1 MHRFRLL
8 GLPRGTLRMVAIA
21 GVLRKA
27 KERFTQLTNRPL
39 TDRRRIALCERALKH
54 WDRYL
59 ASKDAEQLDK
69 CVGIYRRALAPASSL
84 PPPLRAHHLHVFGE
98 ALKTR
103 YLLMSAE
110 ADIEESVELL
120 DAAFWLTCEHP
131 VELADLT
138 DRYRT
143 DYARAME
150 LAAQESYTPP
160 LDPAIETPSTFARVK
175 SVGAEHSRYILAVGR
190 GDLDWS
196 IATQRTILATA
207 EANSDA
213 YEHAMAA
220 FRLGLS
226 LWSQFQQNNLLTV
239 LNECVLMFQTASQ
252 RGGFPLNALA
262 TAVFARYFAENTP
275 EDAQLGLKTVI
286 GDLGD
291 VTHHRRGQLTRAS
304 RWISFLHDNPTIR
317 EALNPAL
324 RGAMLRYFGE
334 AVNLRVGLDE
344 FSSATAEDRLRM
356 IGESASIATHAAA
369 QALEVQEART
379 AIEWMER
386 GRSVFWK
393 DTANIPEPSPF
404 MTKTTPAPP
413 LPMADLITASER
425 GPVVLLLEGG
435 RAVHAILLRHPSQPE
450 EAITLPGVDFS
461 VLQQWIS
468 ILNSAKSEGKRGLF
482 GEDIRPRHRS
492 RTRRP
497 RPFVGSNTTPYEDM
511 LGEIWRAIA
520 KPIISL
526 LDFKPGA
533 DTHRPRIWW
542 CLSGS
547 FIFLP
552 IHAAGIYTGTSP
564 ECLSDYAISSYTHD
578 LSTLIRARR
587 CPAVTNVESPKVL
600 VLAQPE
606 TPGMPSLP
614 SVTREIE
621 VIQSLVPASMLTI
634 LTQTK
639 PIARSAQ
646 ETNSDMQDKLAQHA
660 GATVMHFACHA
671 TQNPES
677 PLRSH
682 FNVLNTELTLKS
694 LLDRRYP
701 NAYFAMLSACE
712 SAMGD
717 AAFSDDAMH
726 LAGAILFLG
735 FRSVIGTMWSMY
747 DLDGPHVA
755 KYVYEALFKNG
766 RLVTDPDVIP
776 TALDAAVRALRQDGI
791 PPVRWATYVHIGI

>member
-1 MHRFRLL
+1 MSNLL
-8 GLPRGTLRMVAIA
+8 AFEEFSHYSWSQFQL
-21 GVLRKA
+21 A
-27 KERFTQLTNRPL
+27 K
-39 TDRRRIALCERALKH
+39 
-54 WDRYL
+54 
-59 ASKDAEQLDK
+59 
-69 CVGIYRRALAPASSL
+69 
-84 PPPLRAHHLHVFGE
+84 
-98 ALKTR
+98 
-103 YLLMSAE
+103 
-110 ADIEESVELL
+110 
-120 DAAFWLTCEHP
+120 
-131 VELADLT
+131 
-138 DRYRT
+138 
-143 DYARAME
+143 
-150 LAAQESYTPP
+150 
-160 LDPAIETPSTFARVK
+160 
-175 SVGAEHSRYILAVGR
+175 AEHGQYIFAVGR

-196 IATQRTILATA
+196 INIQRTILATA
-207 EANSDA
+207 EANSDPH
-213 YEHAMAA
+213 EHAMAA

-226 LWSQFQQNNLLTV
+226 LWSQFQGNDLLAV
-239 LNECVLMFQTASQ
+239 LNECVLMLQIAST

-262 TAVFARYFAENTP
+262 TAVFARYFTENNH

-291 VTHHRRGQLTRAS
+291 VTHHRRDQLTRSS
-304 RWISFLHDNPTIR
+304 RWISFLHDNPAIR
-317 EALNPAL
+317 DALNPAL

-344 FSSATAEDRLRM
+344 FSSASAEQRLRM
-356 IGESASIATHAAA
+356 IRESASMATHAAA
-369 QALEVQEART
+369 QALEIQEACM

-404 MTKTTPAPP
+404 MTRMAPAPP
-413 LPMADLITASER
+413 LPMADLIMASER

-435 RAVHAILLRHPSQPE
+435 RDVHAILLRHPSHPE
-450 EAITLPGVDFS
+450 EAVTLPGVDYS
-461 VLQQWIS
+461 VLQRWTS
-468 ILNSAKSEGKRGLF
+468 VLNDAKSEGKRGIF
-482 GEDIRPRHRS
+482 GESAPPRRS

-497 RPFVGSNTTPYEDM
+497 RPFVGSKTTPYEDT
-511 LGEIWRAIA
+511 LAEIWRAIA
-520 KPIISL
+520 KPILAL
-526 LDFKPGA
+526 LDFKVGCSSIIHALNRADSLHQPGA
-533 DTHRPRIWW
+533 DTSRPRIWW
-542 CLSGS
+542 CPSGS

-552 IHAAGIYTGTSP
+552 IHAAGIYRGTSP

-587 CPAVTNVESPKVL
+587 SPAVADVESAKVL
-600 VLAQPE
+600 VLAQPD

-639 PIARSAQ
+639 LIAQSPQRSPP
-646 ETNSDMQDKLAQHA
+646 DPQDKLAQHA

-682 FNVLNTELTLKS
+682 FNVLDAELTLQS

-701 NAYFAMLSACE
+701 NAYFAFLSACE

-726 LAGAILFLG
+726 LAGAMLFLG
-735 FRSVIGTMWSMY
+735 FRSVIGTMWSMH

-755 KYVYEALFKNG
+755 KYVYEALFRDG

-776 TALDAAVRALRQDGI
+776 TALDAAVRALRRDGI